1 MDQIWIAAAAGIAAV
16 ALGVPFVAIVL
27 VSIASRREEAAHS
40 LSRQA
45 PGAAARAARRLLAFR
60 TEKPASMPDRAAS
73 YASTAGRERR
83 PSRNRRSGGGRR
95 SAGPGPRPRTLGLVP
110 SVPTVLAPGHDA
122 IAAREVRFGHA
133 RRSLSDAGQY
143 QAGRESQPRS
153 VRADQRQGAGV

>member
-45 PGAAARAARRLLAFR
+45 PGRVARAARRLLAFR
-60 TEKPASMPDRAAS
+60 TETLAKAQDRAAS
-73 YASTAGRERR
+73 YATRAGRERR
-83 PSRNRRSGGGRR
+83 PSRDRRSGGGRR
-95 SAGPGPRPRTLGLVP
+95 SAGSGRRPPALDLIP
-110 SVPTVLAPGHDA
+110 PAPAALAPGHDA
-122 IAAREVRFGHA
+122 IAVREVRFGHA

>member
-1 MDQIWIAAAAGIAAV
+1 MDQIWIAVVAAIAAV

-60 TEKPASMPDRAAS
+60 TDRRARVRDWAAS
-73 YASTAGRERR
+73 YASTSGRGRR
-83 PSRNRRSGGGRR
+83 PSRDRRQGRGGRPEE
-95 SAGPGPRPRTLGLVP
+95 SGPRLR
-110 SVPTVLAPGHDA
+110 SVEVMQAAPTALAPGQDG

-133 RRSLSDAGQY
+133 RRSLPESGQY
-143 QAGRESQPRS
+143 PAGSQSQPGSIRT
-153 VRADQRQGAGV
+153 DQRQGAGV

>member
-1 MDQIWIAAAAGIAAV
+1 MDQIWIVAVAGIAAV
-16 ALGVPFVAIVL
+16 AMGVPFVAIVL

-60 TEKPASMPDRAAS
+60 TEKLARVPDRAGS
-73 YASTAGRERR
+73 YVSTAGRNRR
-83 PSRNRRSGGGRR
+83 ASRNRLSGGGRR
-95 SAGPGPRPRTLGLVP
+95 SARSGPRPRTLDLVP
-110 SVPTVLAPGHDA
+110 SAPTLAPGHDA

>member
-1 MDQIWIAAAAGIAAV
+1 MDQIWIAAVTAIAAV

-27 VSIASRREEAAHS
+27 VTIASRREEAAHS

-60 TEKPASMPDRAAS
+60 TDRKARVRDWAAS
-73 YASTAGRERR
+73 YASTSGRGGRPPRDRRQSRGRR
-83 PSRNRRSGGGRR
+83 PEGS
-95 SAGPGPRPRTLGLVP
+95 GPRLRPLEIVQAA
-110 SVPTVLAPGHDA
+110 PTALAPGQDG

-143 QAGRESQPRS
+143 SAGREPQPRS
-153 VRADQRQGAGV
+153 IRADQRQGAGV

>member
-1 MDQIWIAAAAGIAAV
+1 MDQVWIAAAAAIAAV

-60 TEKPASMPDRAAS
+60 TEKPAKVADRAAS
-73 YASTAGRERR
+73 YARNAGRERR
-83 PSRNRRSGGGRR
+83 PSRLRRSGGGNR
-95 SAGPGPRPRTLGLVP
+95 SSGYGPRPRALDLVP
-110 SVPTVLAPGHDA
+110 PAPTALAPGHDA

-133 RRSLSDAGQY
+133 RRSLSDAGEY